1 LSDLSVRGF
10 SMADGSVVFI
20 LNEKKVVYRGPNTK
34 PLVDV
39 VRQEHGLRAVKVG
52 CREGDCGACTL
63 LLGQLEDDQLVYRS
77 VTSCIVP
84 VGNVHGK
91 HVLTLEQLTP
101 SDRHNPI
108 QKSFISQQ
116 ATQCGFCTPGFI
128 MSLTAGVLA
137 ARELNEEDLLHSI
150 DGNIC
155 RCTGYQSIH
164 RAVHHLVQTWNRPEQ
179 NLDDLKQS
187 LLPFDLTEM
196 KQRLRDIPPA
206 SPAGNAAALGGGT
219 DFMVQAGY
227 PFAGQHLA
235 VLSMSS
241 SVHTLLNLVHED
253 SGWRLGSGLTAA
265 QLMESS
271 EFHEFLPA
279 LHEFL
284 PRISSTQIRNEATLG
299 GNLANAS
306 PIADFAVIFLALG
319 ASLNITSH
327 NENETIQSRDIAL
340 SDFFLDYKKI
350 DLHGNEWIEFIRI
363 PEPFGQVH
371 FEKVSKREMLDIAS
385 VNTGIQVELEGDT
398 FKRVLISAGGVA
410 PIPMLLKQT
419 QFFLEGKEFN
429 RGNLHEACRIA
440 GEEISPISDIRGTA
454 EYKTRLLQNLILAH
468 FHTLYPDKIL
478 GEDLLW

>member
-1 LSDLSVRGF
+1 
-10 SMADGSVVFI
+10 MADGSVIFI
-20 LNEKKVVYRGPNTK
+20 LNMRKVVYCGPNTK

-39 VRQEHGLRAVKVG
+39 VRGEHGLRAVKVG

-63 LLGQLEDDQLVYRS
+63 LLGQLEGGQLVYRS

-91 HVLTLEQLTP
+91 HILTLEQLTP

-108 QKSFISQQ
+108 QKAFISQQ

-128 MSLTAGVLA
+128 MALTAGVLA
-137 ARELNEEDLLHSI
+137 ARELNEEELLHSI

-164 RAVHHLVQTWNRPEQ
+164 RAVHHLVQTWTRPEQ
-179 NLDDLKQS
+179 TLDDLKQS
-187 LLPFDLTEM
+187 LLPFNLTEM
-196 KQRLRDIPPA
+196 KQRLRDIPPL
-206 SPAGNAAALGGGT
+206 SPEGKAAALGGGT
-219 DFMVQAGY
+219 DFMVQSGY
-227 PFAGQHLA
+227 PSTGQRLA
-235 VLSMSS
+235 ARSMSFWD
-241 SVHTLLNLVHED
+241 HTLLNLVHED
-253 SGWRLGSGLTAA
+253 AGWRLGSGLTVA
-265 QLMESS
+265 QLMESP
-271 EFHEFLPA
+271 EFREFMPA

-306 PIADFAVIFLALG
+306 PIADFAVIFLALA
-319 ASLNITSH
+319 ASLQITSH
-327 NENETIQSRDIAL
+327 QENGSTIRSRDIAL

-350 DLHGNEWIEFIRI
+350 DLHGNERIESIRI
-363 PEPFGQVH
+363 PEPFGQIH

-385 VNTGIQVELEGDT
+385 VNTGIQVELEGGK

-410 PIPMLLKQT
+410 PIPMLLTRTQT
-419 QFFLEGKEFN
+419 FLTGKEFTP
-429 RGNLHEACRIA
+429 GNLHEACRIA

-468 FHTLYPDKIL
+468 FHTLYPDKIS
-478 GEDLLW
+478 GEDLLWQK